1 MLLIDLETDPTGSI
15 HWQPGGPVRTPP
27 IVTLPN
33 AAPNSPLRWWRS
45 REPVSFSRKDLTP
58 LRRCLIRTTIIAE
71 PEWIEAATGDAVSAI
86 AIGVRLL
93 SRHVIGAAEIDL
105 ALSAALA
112 CAIEGD
118 ATSPV
123 LISSALRRRSK
134 IDPACRC
141 LSELWRDARF

>member
-1 MLLIDLETDPTGSI
+1 MLSINLETDSTGSL
-15 HWQPGGPVRTPP
+15 HYQPDGPQRTPP
-27 IVTLPN
+27 IATQPDAV
-33 AAPNSPLRWWRS
+33 PNSPLRWWRT
-45 REPVSFSRKDLTP
+45 REPVSFSRKDLAP
-58 LRRCLIRTTIIAE
+58 LRRCLIRTTIISE
-71 PEWIEAATGDAVSAI
+71 PEWIEAATGDAVAAI
-86 AIGVRLL
+86 AVGVRLL
-93 SRHVIGAAEIDL
+93 KNHVIGAVEVDL

-118 ATSPV
+118 ATSPI